1 MLTMTMLLFAAL
13 AAGVSAAGEWECA
26 PPAFEYVQI
35 ECVDE
40 GGEGTTVNT
49 VEEAEL
55 IGRKFTLANV
65 DGAAFV
71 VSMGTRPF
79 IEFGEGMLVS
89 GNACNIFRGPGE
101 LTDGVLR
108 VANAVSTRRMCI
120 DPALAEFEKYFH
132 KMLREGVVVALE
144 GDTLTL
150 TGGGG
155 TLEYREE
162 K

>member
-1 MLTMTMLLFAAL
+1 MLIMATIMFAVAL
-13 AAGVSAAGEWECA
+13 SAGASAAGEWECA
-26 PPAFEYVQI
+26 PPAFEYVQAAM
-35 ECVDE
+35 D
-40 GGEGTTVNT
+40 T

-101 LTDGVLR
+101 LTDRVLR

-120 DPALAEFEKYFH
+120 DPALAEFENYFH
-132 KMLREGVVVALE
+132 QMLREGVVVALAGE
-144 GDTLTL
+144 TLTL
-150 TGGGG
+150 TGGGR